1 MPPSGPEANW
11 HSLVSTS
18 VTLSAACEVGTEQQ
32 SQAFGNI
39 CGQLRGEEG
48 AKERNLLLINKIM
61 GAIRPFSH
69 HYCLQSLS
77 HSLPFFPSLCL
88 THSISLFSAKKCIP
102 FFKNEVK
109 ERVWEKERK
118 KIWGQG
124 RAWSSNQQL
133 TGVRMFMGRVSFKRL
148 VLFQFSCGLTVSSSL
163 ILKLCREKKNSFSAG
178 KFCFF
183 FCFVFL
189 HRKKSIFL
197 PKSKKFLLC
206 NWIVESFSVFFS
218 PVAKSSSLIS
228 QQVLENI
235 FSPEHSVI
243 CAPE

>member
-1 MPPSGPEANW
+1 MHTHTLSCVHANKHINTHTLHFAFGMPPSGPEANW

-88 THSISLFSAKKCIP
+88 THSISLFSVKKCIP
-102 FFKNEVK
+102 FFLRMKWKK
-109 ERVWEKERK
+109 ECERKKERK
-118 KIWGQG
+118 FG
-124 RAWSSNQQL
+124 
-133 TGVRMFMGRVSFKRL
+133 
-148 VLFQFSCGLTVSSSL
+148 
-163 ILKLCREKKNSFSAG
+163 G
-178 KFCFF
+178 KGEPDP
-183 FCFVFL
+183 
-189 HRKKSIFL
+189 RT
-197 PKSKKFLLC
+197 
-206 NWIVESFSVFFS
+206 N
-218 PVAKSSSLIS
+218 
-228 QQVLENI
+228 N
-235 FSPEHSVI
+235 
-243 CAPE
+243 